1 MKDNDIR
8 NVILEIEKSHK
19 NKYHRG
25 MSWEHCYLYFKN
37 YKNINTNEQL
47 DHASLHLG
55 FFMASWGMLRGS
67 SFLLQKDYRFYTSIV
82 EHLIN
87 PKYDSLWHIDFLT
100 SYDEKDVDLLF
111 ELKTDL
117 ENVIAKNNEIDGD
130 NNIHRLHLIITKI
143 IMATMGC
150 IPAYDRY
157 YKEGFKKFYNIN
169 VDFNK
174 KSFLK
179 MIDIINNDN
188 NLKEGLNHK
197 CLLKNSYYE
206 YPKMK
211 IIDLHFWLAGLNK

>member
-1 MKDNDIR
+1 M
-8 NVILEIEKSHK
+8 EIKKSHQ

-25 MSWEHCYLYFKN
+25 MSWEHCYLYFQN
-37 YKNINTNEQL
+37 HKNINSSESL

-67 SFLLQKDYRFYTSIV
+67 SFLLQKDYRFYTPIV
-82 EHLIN
+82 ERLIDS
-87 PKYDSLWHIDFLT
+87 KYDRLWQVDFLT
-100 SYDEKDVDLLF
+100 SFEEKDIDLLF
-111 ELKTDL
+111 RLKVDL
-117 ENVIAKNNEIDGD
+117 ENVIIKNNNIDGD
-130 NNIHRLHLIITKI
+130 GNEHRLHLIITKI

-157 YKEGFKKFYNIN
+157 YKEGFKKFYKIN

-174 KSFLK
+174 KSFIR
-179 MIDIINNDN
+179 MIDIINKDD
-188 NLKEGLNHK
+188 LLREGLEQR
-197 CLLKNSYYE
+197 CLLKDSKCE